1 MITRRGL
8 LTAAGGTAAVIG
20 TAGLARAWQ
29 QGLILFSPDAGLAA
43 WDDWNQHRFSGPLA
57 LVSAGVLASSPH
69 NTQPWRFAIGRY
81 GVDVFEVPERDL
93 GAMDP
98 FGRERLAGLGG
109 AIHNMALAT
118 TGIGRPAVVRLL
130 PDAGNPRHVA
140 RLELG
145 PEGAAAP
152 PQHPLLGAIGRRHTD
167 RRAWRGGGVAPADL
181 RALAATAGSKLVRI
195 DFVTPGSGAGKR
207 FAGLTVEAT
216 EAIAGDAD
224 MMAASQHWMR
234 SSRRDLAE
242 RQDGLSPATSG
253 IPAWQVVAAA
263 MLPPLSPETEGRFWV
278 QATRD
283 TALPTASMFALIS
296 VADPWD
302 RRSALLAGMAWQRLH
317 LTAVTLGLAAQPLN
331 QLPEM
336 IDRERQLG
344 RPPGFARN
352 AAALLPEAG
361 WRPTFALRL
370 GHAPDPAPASVR
382 RPVSAVMGAPARL
395 SYDVERSAEETRSQQ
410 DQLERRLAAK

>member
-8 LTAAGGTAAVIG
+8 LTAAGGSVAVLG

-29 QGLILFSPDAGLAA
+29 QGLILFSPDSGLAA
-43 WDDWNQHRFSGPLA
+43 WDDWNQRRFSGPLA

-69 NTQPWRFAIGRY
+69 NTQPWRFAVGRY
-81 GVDVFEVPERDL
+81 GVDVFEVPERNL

-109 AIHNMALAT
+109 AIHSMALAT
-118 TGIGRPAVVRLL
+118 TSIGRAAVVRLL
-130 PDAGNPRHVA
+130 PDAGNPQHVA

-145 PEGAAAP
+145 PEGEAP
-152 PQHPLLGAIGRRHTD
+152 PPLHPLVRAIGRRHTD
-167 RRAWRGGGVAPADL
+167 RRAWRGGGIAPEDL
-181 RALAATAGSKLVRI
+181 RAIAGTAGSELVRI
-195 DFVTPGSGAGKR
+195 DLITPGSQAGQR
-207 FAGLTVEAT
+207 FAALTVDAT
-216 EAIAGDAD
+216 QAIAGDAD
-224 MMAASQHWMR
+224 MMAASQRWMR
-234 SSRRDLAE
+234 HGPRAWAE
-242 RQDGLSPATSG
+242 AQDGLSPATSG
-253 IPAWQVVAAA
+253 IPAWQATAAA

-278 QATRD
+278 EATRD

-331 QLPEM
+331 QIPEM

-344 RPPGFARN
+344 RPPGFARA
-352 AAALLPEAG
+352 AAALLPEDG

-370 GHAPDPAPASVR
+370 GHPPDLAPASVR
-382 RPVSAVMGAPARL
+382 RPVSAVMGPPARL
-395 SYDVERSAEETRSQQ
+395 GYDVERSAAETRSQQ
-410 DQLERRLAAK
+410 EQLDRRQAAK

>member
-1 MITRRGL
+1 
-8 LTAAGGTAAVIG
+8 
-20 TAGLARAWQ
+20 
-29 QGLILFSPDAGLAA
+29 
-43 WDDWNQHRFSGPLA
+43 
-57 LVSAGVLASSPH
+57 
-69 NTQPWRFAIGRY
+69 
-81 GVDVFEVPERDL
+81 
-93 GAMDP
+93 
-98 FGRERLAGLGG
+98 
-109 AIHNMALAT
+109 
-118 TGIGRPAVVRLL
+118 
-130 PDAGNPRHVA
+130 
-140 RLELG
+140 
-145 PEGAAAP
+145 
-152 PQHPLLGAIGRRHTD
+152 
-167 RRAWRGGGVAPADL
+167 VAPADL

-195 DFVTPGSGAGKR
+195 DLITPASEAGKR
-207 FAGLTVEAT
+207 FAALTVEAT
-216 EAIAGDAD
+216 QAIAADAD

-253 IPAWQVVAAA
+253 IPAWQAVAAA

-344 RPPGFARN
+344 RPPGFGRG
-352 AAALLPEAG
+352 AAAMLKDAGVESG
-361 WRPTFALRL
+361 WRPTFVLRL
-370 GHAPDPAPASVR
+370 GYGPGPAPASVR
-382 RPVSAVMGAPARL
+382 RPVSTVMGSPARL
-395 SYDVERSAEETRSQQ
+395 AYDVDRSAAETRAQQ
-410 DQLERRLAAK
+410 AQLERRQAQAAR